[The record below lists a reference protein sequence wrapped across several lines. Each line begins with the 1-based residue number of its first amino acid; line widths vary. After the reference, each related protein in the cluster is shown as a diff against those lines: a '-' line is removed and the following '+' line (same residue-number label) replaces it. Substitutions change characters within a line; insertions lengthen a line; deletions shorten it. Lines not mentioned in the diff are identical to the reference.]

1 MPDYNNQ
8 EGIITKIESDSIFI
22 NDRQYFAKEP
32 KAKTIISAS
41 QAGIGDDVIFNF
53 HFATHEIIFLRMK
66 HPYYRGTEK
75 RSRSTGPYGY
85 TEDPRDPDEVHD
97 MEAVYGHG
105 FEGM

>member
-8 EGIITKIESDSIFI
+8 EGKVTKIESDSIFI
-22 NDRQYFAKEP
+22 NDRQYFAKDI

-41 QAGIGDDVIFNF
+41 QASVGDDVIFNF
-53 HFATHEIIFLRMK
+53 HFATHEIIFFRMK
-66 HPYYRGTEK
+66 NPYYRGTEA
-75 RSRSTGPYGY
+75 RAHSRRRGY
-85 TEDPRDPDEVHD
+85 SEDPRDPDECHD